1 MTLDEIHDQWDEDSK
16 ISEDHLDRESVK
28 SPQLHAKYL
37 RYLIQH
43 KMKLSALSAEYKTLR
58 QKKFRYYRGE
68 MPKTELEEYGW
79 SQWQGIKPLKNE
91 MDEFLEGDA
100 DLNKITIKC
109 EYIKG
114 MVEAME
120 AILGQIKSRDWQ
132 IRNAIQWKQF
142 VAGS

>member
-1 MTLDEIHDQWDEDSK
+1 MNIDELHSLWDADSV
-16 ISEDHLDRESVK
+16 INEDHLDRESIK
-28 SPQLHAKYL
+28 SPQLHSKYL

-43 KMKLSALSAEYKTLR
+43 KMKFAALQAEYKTLR

-68 MPKTELEEYGW
+68 MPKPELEEYGW

-100 DLNKITIKC
+100 DLNKINIKC

-114 MVEAME
+114 MVEALE
-120 AILGQIKSRDWQ
+120 AILSQIKSRDWQ
-132 IRNAIQWKQF
+132 IRNAIEFKKF

>member
-1 MTLDEIHDQWDEDSK
+1 MNIEELHDMWDADSV
-16 ISEDHLDRESVK
+16 INDDHLDRESVRT
-28 SPQLHAKYL
+28 PNLHSKYL
-37 RYLIQH
+37 RFLIQH
-43 KMKLSALSAEYKTLR
+43 KMKLAALHAEYNTLR

-68 MPKTELEEYGW
+68 MGKAELEENKW
-79 SQWQGIKPLKNE
+79 NQWQGIKPLKNE
-91 MDEFLEGDA
+91 MDEFLTGDS

-114 MVEAME
+114 MVEALE